1 MLSDRELRQHLMD
14 LAAMC
19 SGACEVHHTRSAGL
33 VYGRLA
39 RMVICSRVNS
49 PAEERYLALRP
60 AGWPLPAQVHEVA
73 HIACSCS
80 RPIIHLDR
88 YSKISGCTF
97 YWAKVVISKILF
109 GQEMLFKKVDF
120 D

>member
-1 MLSDRELRQHLMD
+1 
-14 LAAMC
+14 
-19 SGACEVHHTRSAGL
+19 
-33 VYGRLA
+33 
-39 RMVICSRVNS
+39 
-49 PAEERYLALRP
+49 
-60 AGWPLPAQVHEVA
+60 VA
-73 HIACSCS
+73 HIARSCS